1 MVKNMTEIDRVKA
14 DFEQSVKNIVKQ
26 GAQDEKTSLEILSH
40 AAVEIALELAILND
54 YLKGKTMGYQPNVVN
69 KGDVLLINGRRFE
82 AIKDFNA
89 QKDSVLKLRLIKHE
103 KPRTILVI
111 DEGENNEQ
119 CESGASASD

>member
-1 MVKNMTEIDRVKA
+1 MTEIDRVKA

-40 AAVEIALELAILND
+40 AAVEIALELALLND
-54 YLKGKTMGYQPNVVN
+54 NLKGKTMGYQPNVVN

-89 QKDSVLKLRLIKHE
+89 QKDTVLKLRLIKNE

-111 DEGENNEQ
+111 DEGEKNEQ

>member
-1 MVKNMTEIDRVKA
+1 MKNMTEVERVKTN
-14 DFEQSVKNIVKQ
+14 FEQSVKNIVS
-26 GAQDEKTSLEILSH
+26 ARAEDEKVSLEILSH

>member
-54 YLKGKTMGYQPNVVN
+54 YLKG
-69 KGDVLLINGRRFE
+69 
-82 AIKDFNA
+82 
-89 QKDSVLKLRLIKHE
+89 
-103 KPRTILVI
+103 
-111 DEGENNEQ
+111 ENDGN
-119 CESGASASD
+119 

>member
-1 MVKNMTEIDRVKA
+1 MKNMTEVERVKTN
-14 DFEQSVKNIVKQ
+14 FEQSVKNIVS
-26 GAQDEKTSLEILSH
+26 ARAEDEKVSLEILSH

-119 CESGASASD
+119 CESGASTSD

>member
-54 YLKGKTMGYQPNVVN
+54 YLKGKA
-69 KGDVLLINGRRFE
+69 E
-82 AIKDFNA
+82 
-89 QKDSVLKLRLIKHE
+89 
-103 KPRTILVI
+103 
-111 DEGENNEQ
+111 NEQ
-119 CESGASASD
+119 CESGTSASD